1 MKRSRAPN
9 SEVFL
14 ICVPLPG
21 VGGGR
26 LTREGEEAIEEVEVA
41 GEGGFVS
48 WILESTLV
56 TTLGGN
62 LILVERL
69 FLRVCVGSDN
79 A

>member
-1 MKRSRAPN
+1 M
-9 SEVFL
+9 
-14 ICVPLPG
+14 
-21 VGGGR
+21 
-26 LTREGEEAIEEVEVA
+26 REGEEAIEEVEVA

-48 WILESTLV
+48 WVLESTLV
-56 TTLGGN
+56 TTFGGS